1 MAIDLWLPRILQLC
15 AWLCAAIII
24 AIMTFLL
31 LESLPLIIE
40 SGFWSFFQLQAWQPE
55 ENRFPLLAMLIGSL
69 LVASGAMLIA
79 TPLGIAA
86 AIFGRYYAP
95 TPLAIA
101 YRGLMELLAGIPSV
115 VFGFWGLTILVPW
128 IAHWSP
134 PGASIL
140 AGILVLTLMI
150 LPLVVLTCDAA
161 LLKVPPQY
169 LHGATALGLSRWGTI
184 RHISLP
190 TAFPAIA
197 SGIVLQMGRAL
208 GETMAVLMV
217 CGNVIQLPDS
227 WFSPVRTL
235 TANIA
240 LEMSY
245 AMDNHR
251 AALFASGLLLLLSAT
266 ALMLLADHYRQKN
279 CVQY

>member
-1 MAIDLWLPRILQLC
+1 MRSDFCLSRILHLC
-15 AWLCAAIII
+15 AWLCAAIIV

-31 LESLPLIIE
+31 LESLPLITE
-40 SGFWSFFQLQAWQPE
+40 AGLLSFFQSHPWQPE
-55 ENRFPLLAMLIGSL
+55 DNHFSLLAMLIASV
-69 LVASGAMLIA
+69 LVASGALLLA
-79 TPLGIAA
+79 TPLGIGV

-95 TPLAIA
+95 KPLATA

-115 VFGFWGLTILVPW
+115 VFGFWGLTVLVPW

-134 PGASIL
+134 PGASVL
-140 AGILVLTLMI
+140 AGVLVLTLMI

-169 LHGATALGLSRWGTI
+169 LRSAAALGLSRWGTV
-184 RHISLP
+184 RHIALP
-190 TAFPAIA
+190 TAFPAMA

-217 CGNVIQLPDS
+217 CGNVVQLPDS

-240 LEMSY
+240 LEMGY

-251 AALFASGLLLLLSAT
+251 AALFSSGLLLLLCAT
-266 ALMLLADHYRQKN
+266 ALMIVADHYRQKTY
-279 CVQY
+279 V